1 MIDYQGEQLYQES
14 IVYTEDKKFSNVP
27 KDIVEF
33 KGIAGKFTLRNKAC
47 YFLTKYSQIE
57 TKERIFM
64 LQIFNY
70 TAGKGDCIRLHY
82 TGKSGVIRNVIN
94 DLL

>member
-1 MIDYQGEQLYQES
+1 MKSS
-14 IVYTEDKKFSNVP
+14 ISRKCKKKNI
-27 KDIVEF
+27 KRIF

-47 YFLTKYSQIE
+47 YFLKKYSQIE

>member
-1 MIDYQGEQLYQES
+1 
-14 IVYTEDKKFSNVP
+14 
-27 KDIVEF
+27 
-33 KGIAGKFTLRNKAC
+33 
-47 YFLTKYSQIE
+47 
-57 TKERIFM
+57 M